1 MNYNCKIGD
10 KEFSFSLDR
19 TGNNIE
25 VDSTN
30 GETIDLVQLSNGM
43 FHLLIDNQSFH
54 ISVTRTTDSIIAS
67 VNGEELSVEIEDR
80 LSQLQKEIGIRKP
93 SQKNIGNILAPIPGL
108 VVRINV
114 SLGDSVEIGTPLLAL
129 EAMKMENEI
138 KSPVKGEIKKISVSE
153 GQSVSN
159 DSLLMVIK

>member
-1 MNYNCKIGD
+1 MKYNCKIGD

-19 TGNNIE
+19 TGNTIK

-43 FHLLIDNQSFH
+43 FHLLIDNRSFH
-54 ISVTRTTDSIIAS
+54 ISVTKSAGGTIAS

-80 LSQLQKEIGIRKP
+80 LNQLQKEFGIRTP

-108 VVRINV
+108 VVRIDV

-138 KSPVKGEIKKISVSE
+138 KSPIKGEIKKISVSE

>member
-1 MNYNCKIGD
+1 MKYNCKIGD

-30 GETIDLVQLSNGM
+30 SEVIDLVQLSKGM
-43 FHLLIDNQSFH
+43 FHLLIDNLSFH
-54 ISVTRTTDSIIAS
+54 ISVTKSTGGTIAS

-93 SQKNIGNILAPIPGL
+93 SQKNLGNIHAPIPGL

-114 SLGDSVEIGTPLLAL
+114 SLGESVEIGTPLLAL

-159 DSLLMVIK
+159 DYLLMVIK